1 MKTLLNSIRRRLLR
15 GGHFPLLPKAQV
27 EIRKVDVRE
36 GYRLWSPTYA
46 TETATSFLD
55 DELARGMLRGLPQR
69 QLLDAGCGVARRI
82 HKIPGAV
89 GLDQSPEMLAAG
101 GARNV
106 VIGDVR
112 AMPFA
117 SECFDMIWCRL
128 VLGHLPDTLP
138 AYLEFARV
146 CMPGGYVFVS
156 DFHPDA
162 VTAGHR
168 RTFNTE
174 DGTVHEI
181 EHYVHLDHVQTAA
194 KAGLALVASSEG
206 VVGPSIRKF
215 YLSGIGLAAYKRDM
229 GLRLVSAF
237 LFRRPADL
245 IRLDH
250 LNQAV

>member
-1 MKTLLNSIRRRLLR
+1 MMKALLNSIRRRLGGNGPVLR
-15 GGHFPLLPKAQV
+15 KSLA

-55 DELARGMLRGLPQR
+55 DELAQDMLRGLPHR
-69 QLLDAGCGVARRI
+69 KLLDAGCGVARRI
-82 HKIPGAV
+82 HNIPGAV

-117 SECFDMIWCRL
+117 AECFDMIWCRL
-128 VLGHLPDTLP
+128 VLGHLPDILP

-146 CMPGGYVFVS
+146 CMPSGFVFVT

-162 VTAGHR
+162 VSAGHR
-168 RTFNTE
+168 RTFNTGE
-174 DGTVHEI
+174 GIVHEI
-181 EHYVHLDHVQTAA
+181 EHYTHTDHVQIAA
-194 KAGLALVASSEG
+194 KAGLTLVASGEG

-237 LFRRPADL
+237 LFRRPTQFHP
-245 IRLDH
+245 IRPS
-250 LNQAV
+250 